1 MGKHVFVTV
10 GTTKFDPLIEAIDNA
25 ALLSS
30 LSSKGFT
37 SLTAQIG
44 HGRHVPIFPVDPQA
58 TMDCQWYRFKPTL
71 HEDMASADVVVSHAG
86 AGSVMEA
93 LGLGKALVV
102 VVNDALMDNHQQEL
116 AEALARRNH
125 LRATTPEGLADTLI
139 DFDDSPAARTS
150 YPPPTP
156 EAFVAVVDEEMCTA
170 QKGR

>member
-10 GTTKFDPLIEAIDNA
+10 GTTKFDALIEAIDDA
-25 ALLSS
+25 ALLSI

-44 HGRHVPIFPVDPQA
+44 HGGHIPTFPLGPQA
-58 TMDCQWYRFKPTL
+58 AMDCKWYRFKPTL

-102 VVNDALMDNHQQEL
+102 VVNDALMDNHQEEL
-116 AEALARRNH
+116 AEALARRDH
-125 LRATTPEGLADTLI
+125 LRATTPRGLAATLI
-139 DFDDSPAARTS
+139 GLDDAPSARTP
-150 YPPPTP
+150 YPQPKPG
-156 EAFVAVVDEEMCTA
+156 AFAALVDEEMCAA